1 MLEKDIENLVA
12 KYPHEF
18 LSDKGLRLIGQQI
31 RLDSYFADIIFEDK
45 KHNKVIVEIKRGI
58 LPREAIPQIMDYY
71 GVIKLKEP
79 NSDIHLIIMA
89 NVIPKERIVFLSE
102 NLGIKFIEV
111 SISKLLN
118 IAQKYSYQFLDTD
131 VPEVKR
137 KYQERTKNIDRSVFE
152 GKSNVWIFQSNPE
165 RFDILNALEELDEDV
180 WEVNR
185 YKDKI
190 KAKDIG
196 IIWMSGKDGGI
207 YAISDVVTNPDYMGE
222 SEEVAKFWHSED
234 DRNQIRLRVKLQYRL
249 KLLNNPMLRHE
260 LKNIPQLKNMSIFK
274 QPQGINFPV
283 TESEWSILSDLIK
296 KRIA

>member
-137 KYQERTKNIDRSVFE
+137 
-152 GKSNVWIFQSNPE
+152 
-165 RFDILNALEELDEDV
+165 
-180 WEVNR
+180 

-260 LKNIPQLKNMSIFK
+260 LRNIPQLKNMSIFK

>member
-1 MLEKDIENLVA
+1 M
-12 KYPHEF
+12 
-18 LSDKGLRLIGQQI
+18 
-31 RLDSYFADIIFEDK
+31 
-45 KHNKVIVEIKRGI
+45 
-58 LPREAIPQIMDYY
+58 
-71 GVIKLKEP
+71 

-185 YKDKI
+185 YKDFNKFYSKI
-190 KAKDIG
+190 
-196 IIWMSGKDGGI
+196 
-207 YAISDVVTNPDYMGE
+207 
-222 SEEVAKFWHSED
+222 F
-234 DRNQIRLRVKLQYRL
+234 R
-249 KLLNNPMLRHE
+249 
-260 LKNIPQLKNMSIFK
+260 
-274 QPQGINFPV
+274 
-283 TESEWSILSDLIK
+283 
-296 KRIA
+296 